1 MQLLEEKLFLNVF
14 FSGTFPGELVG
25 GFVGRKVTLSD
36 FHCGGA
42 YGLSQSVRGPR
53 DVIYFLTAL
62 TNSLQTS
69 ISKVY
74 FWRSVPGFK
83 RNTHLQALRV
93 YYYGFDCDNYDCDD
107 DTEDDNFCYNGDC
120 DLD

>member
-1 MQLLEEKLFLNVF
+1 MTVNGGVSDKNLWQQVDCRIFALKPVNNAAQLKEEELFLNVF

-25 GFVGRKVTLSD
+25 GSVGRKVTLSD

-42 YGLSQSVRGPR
+42 FGLSQSVRGPR

-69 ISKVY
+69 ISKL
-74 FWRSVPGFK
+74 F
-83 RNTHLQALRV
+83 
-93 YYYGFDCDNYDCDD
+93 
-107 DTEDDNFCYNGDC
+107 FC
-120 DLD
+120 